1 MIEVVSGQRD
11 SLPPVAVRLDPSR
24 TWTRGSCRSETSWAR
39 ATSPGYLRL

>member
-24 TWTRGSCRSETSWAR
+24 T
-39 ATSPGYLRL
+39 